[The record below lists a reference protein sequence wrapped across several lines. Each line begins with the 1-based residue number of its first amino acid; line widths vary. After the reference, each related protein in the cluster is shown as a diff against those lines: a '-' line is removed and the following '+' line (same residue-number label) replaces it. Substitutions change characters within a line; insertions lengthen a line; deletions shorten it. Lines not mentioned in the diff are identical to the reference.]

1 MTDFDALDQV
11 DPFYMALLRARQRRF
26 ADCIDVCSDILA
38 QNPYDQAAWV
48 TKTKAMTMQNFIDD
62 SELEEDGAA
71 DLLMDD
77 NVMASMPRPGTS
89 LNRPNSRA
97 GTGDPSLRPMTST
110 GRPLSG
116 FARPGTSSRPG
127 TGSMSVDR
135 ALQGNRPGTSR
146 PATTL
151 GRQVRL
157 GTASMKASDSG
168 VFIDVNRLD
177 FKRYAKRP
185 AIAKALVDY
194 LLYCEHN
201 PRKALELAAE
211 ATVAADYKDWWWKA
225 RLGKCYYQLGL
236 FRDAEKQFES
246 SLRNQDMVITFLE
259 LGKVYLRLDQPN
271 TALDRYEKGK
281 TKFPGDVQ
289 LLVSIARVH
298 DMLNDVEKSVSVYKE
313 VLQLD
318 ASNVEAIACLASN
331 YFYTDHPEVALRYYR
346 RLLQMDVNTAE
357 LWCNIGL
364 CCFYASQYDMT
375 LSCFDRALSLASDDC
390 MADVW
395 YNIGQVAIG
404 IGDLGLAYQAF
415 KIAVSVDSNHAES
428 YNNLGVL
435 ELRKGNLDQARANFQ
450 LSESLAD
457 FMFEPSYNRG
467 ESCVNLKILARV
479 GANFVPLV
487 CCVAS
492 AARVQGGRLSRL
504 VHQGQP
510 RAHDKSNAQ
519 RLVGAQE
526 AAAAVPHYALSCPKQ
541 DIRVAQDAEKH
552 TTTSAT
558 SQRNSQLNR
567 AYMKNTVMLHL
578 VNKSLNEKQ
587 RNTTP
592 NERHRPLLSLHLP
605 SGRAPTCSLPWLL
618 LFLFFLSIGVSVEFR
633 GRPTG
638 VPPPYPSCRC

>member
-1 MTDFDALDQV
+1 MPRIDDDDGDVPRRAPVLDEV

-26 ADCIDVCSDILA
+26 TECIDICTEILA

-48 TKTKAMTMQNFIDD
+48 TKTKALTQETYIDD

-71 DLLMDD
+71 DLLLDD

-89 LNRPNSRA
+89 LNRPNTRA
-97 GTGDPSLRPMTST
+97 GTSAGGDPGLRPMSAS

-157 GTASMKASDSG
+157 GTASMQSGDNG

-177 FKRYAKRP
+177 LKRYAARP
-185 AIAKALVDY
+185 AIAKVLVDY
-194 LLYCEHN
+194 LLYHEHN

-246 SLRNQDMVITFLE
+246 SLRNQEMVITVLE

-271 TALDRYEKGK
+271 TAIDRYEKAK
-281 TKFPGDVQ
+281 PKFPGDIH
-289 LLVSIARVH
+289 LLLGVARVH
-298 DMLNDVEKSVSVYKE
+298 DMLNDTEKSIECYKE

-318 ASNVEAIACLASN
+318 ASNIEAIACLASN
-331 YFYTDHPEVALRYYR
+331 YFYSDHPEVALRYYR
-346 RLLQMDVNTAE
+346 RLLQMDVNNAE

-375 LSCFDRALSLASDDC
+375 LSCFERALAMASDDC

-395 YNIGQVAIG
+395 YNVGQVAIG

-450 LSESLAD
+450 LAESLAD
-457 FMFEPSYNRG
+457 FMFEPS
-467 ESCVNLKILARV
+467 
-479 GANFVPLV
+479 F
-487 CCVAS
+487 
-492 AARVQGGRLSRL
+492 
-504 VHQGQP
+504 
-510 RAHDKSNAQ
+510 
-519 RLVGAQE
+519 
-526 AAAAVPHYALSCPKQ
+526 
-541 DIRVAQDAEKH
+541 
-552 TTTSAT
+552 
-558 SQRNSQLNR
+558 NR
-567 AYMKNTVMLHL
+567 ALLAYKVGDFHDAFIK
-578 VNKSLNEKQ
+578 VNKALATYPTHSDSMELRKQ
-587 RNTTP
+587 LQ
-592 NERHRPLLSLHLP
+592 H
-605 SGRAPTCSLPWLL
+605 
-618 LFLFFLSIGVSVEFR
+618 FL
-633 GRPTG
+633 TMM
-638 VPPPYPSCRC
+638 

>member
-1 MTDFDALDQV
+1 
-11 DPFYMALLRARQRRF
+11 
-26 ADCIDVCSDILA
+26 
-38 QNPYDQAAWV
+38 
-48 TKTKAMTMQNFIDD
+48 MQ
-62 SELEEDGAA
+62 
-71 DLLMDD
+71 
-77 NVMASMPRPGTS
+77 
-89 LNRPNSRA
+89 
-97 GTGDPSLRPMTST
+97 
-110 GRPLSG
+110 
-116 FARPGTSSRPG
+116 
-127 TGSMSVDR
+127 
-135 ALQGNRPGTSR
+135 
-146 PATTL
+146 
-151 GRQVRL
+151 
-157 GTASMKASDSG
+157 ASDSG

-450 LSESLAD
+450 LSETLAD

-467 ESCVNLKILARV
+467 R
-479 GANFVPLV
+479 
-487 CCVAS
+487 
-492 AARVQGGRLSRL
+492 RLPRF
-504 VHQGQP
+504 VHQGQS
-510 RAHDKSNAQ
+510 RAYNEPDAQ
-519 RLVGAQE
+519 RLAGAQE
-526 AAAAVPHYALSCPKQ
+526 AAAAVPHVALTGLEQCTRGQ
-541 DIRVAQDAEKH
+541 DKETHEI
-552 TTTSAT
+552 
-558 SQRNSQLNR
+558 RNSQHNNQLNR
-567 AYMKNTVMLHL
+567 AYMKNTVMPYL
-578 VNKSLNEKQ
+578 VTKRPGRQ
-587 RNTTP
+587 RSRATP
-592 NERHRPLLSLHLP
+592 RQ
-605 SGRAPTCSLPWLL
+605 AK
-618 LFLFFLSIGVSVEFR
+618 
-633 GRPTG
+633 
-638 VPPPYPSCRC
+638 

>member
-1 MTDFDALDQV
+1 MRDHATETFDALEQV
-11 DPFYMALLRARQRRF
+11 DPFYLALLRSRQRRY
-26 ADCIDVCSDILA
+26 AECIDICTDILA

-48 TKTKAMTMQNFIDD
+48 TKTKALTQQNYIDD

-77 NVMASMPRPGTS
+77 NVMAAMPRPGTS

-97 GTGDPSLRPMTST
+97 GSGDASVRPMTST

-127 TGSMSVDR
+127 TGSMSLDR

-157 GTASMKASDSG
+157 GTASMQASADSG

-177 FKRYAKRP
+177 FKRYATRP

-271 TALDRYEKGK
+271 TALDRYEKAK
-281 TKFPGDVQ
+281 TKFPGDTQ
-289 LLVSIARVH
+289 LLVGIARVY
-298 DMLNDVEKSVSVYKE
+298 DMLNDVEKSVDVYKE

-318 ASNVEAIACLASN
+318 ASNIEAVACLASN

-346 RLLQMDVNTAE
+346 RLLQMDVSTAE

-375 LSCFDRALSLASDDC
+375 LSCFDRALALASDDC

-457 FMFEPSYNRG
+457 FMFEPSYNRAA
-467 ESCVNLKILARV
+467 LLAYKV
-479 GANFVPLV
+479 GDF
-487 CCVAS
+487 
-492 AARVQGGRLSRL
+492 
-504 VHQGQP
+504 
-510 RAHDKSNAQ
+510 HDSFTK
-519 RLVGAQE
+519 V
-526 AAAAVPHYALSCPKQ
+526 
-541 DIRVAQDAEKH
+541 
-552 TTTSAT
+552 
-558 SQRNSQLNR
+558 NR
-567 AYMKNTVMLHL
+567 ALGTNPTHSDSLELKKQLQQFLTML
-578 VNKSLNEKQ
+578 
-587 RNTTP
+587 
-592 NERHRPLLSLHLP
+592 
-605 SGRAPTCSLPWLL
+605 
-618 LFLFFLSIGVSVEFR
+618 
-633 GRPTG
+633 
-638 VPPPYPSCRC
+638 